1 MPLPNSPEQPGQPE
15 GPPTPEPPLPGAPPT
30 VPPDSTPSPKPVPG
44 GLPPTGPAD
53 IRRSS
58 FLSYE
63 QGASMRKVLNSLVA
77 IAFVIGSAACAN
89 TARGV
94 VEDTKENASAV
105 RGGLE
110 TVDVK
115 SALVADDIIDADA
128 IDVDTYQ
135 DKKLVVLRGSVPT
148 AEQKA
153 RAEQIARDNAK
164 GYTIDNRLAVVPE
177 N

>member
-1 MPLPNSPEQPGQPE
+1 
-15 GPPTPEPPLPGAPPT
+15 
-30 VPPDSTPSPKPVPG
+30 
-44 GLPPTGPAD
+44 
-53 IRRSS
+53 
-58 FLSYE
+58 
-63 QGASMRKVLNSLVA
+63 MRKVLQSLVA
-77 IAFVIGSAACAN
+77 ITFVIGSAACAN

-94 VEDTKENASAV
+94 VEDTKENASTV

-115 SALVADDIIDADA
+115 TAIIADKTIDSGA

-135 DKKLVVLRGSVPT
+135 DKKVVVLRGSVPS

-164 GYTIDNRLAVVPE
+164 GYTVDNRLAVVPQR
-177 N
+177 

>member
-1 MPLPNSPEQPGQPE
+1 MLQ
-15 GPPTPEPPLPGAPPT
+15 
-30 VPPDSTPSPKPVPG
+30 
-44 GLPPTGPAD
+44 
-53 IRRSS
+53 
-58 FLSYE
+58 
-63 QGASMRKVLNSLVA
+63 KVLHSVFAAALLV
-77 IAFVIGSAACAN
+77 GSAACAN

-94 VEDTKENASAV
+94 VEDTQENVSAV
-105 RGGLE
+105 RGGIE

-115 SALVADDIIDADA
+115 SAIIADNSIDSGA

-148 AEQKA
+148 AAQKA

-164 GYTIDNRLAVVPE
+164 GYTIENRLAVVPQ

>member
-1 MPLPNSPEQPGQPE
+1 
-15 GPPTPEPPLPGAPPT
+15 
-30 VPPDSTPSPKPVPG
+30 
-44 GLPPTGPAD
+44 
-53 IRRSS
+53 
-58 FLSYE
+58 
-63 QGASMRKVLNSLVA
+63 MRKVLHSLVA
-77 IAFVIGSAACAN
+77 VALVIGSAACAN

-94 VEDTKENASAV
+94 VEDTKENASTV

-110 TVDVK
+110 TIDVK
-115 SALVADDIIDADA
+115 TAIVADKTIDSGA

-135 DKKLVVLRGSVPT
+135 DKKVVVLRGSVPS

-164 GYTIDNRLAVVPE
+164 GYTIENRLAVVPQ

>member
-1 MPLPNSPEQPGQPE
+1 MIRKLA
-15 GPPTPEPPLPGAPPT
+15 PTMLAI
-30 VPPDSTPSPKPVPG
+30 
-44 GLPPTGPAD
+44 A
-53 IRRSS
+53 
-58 FLSYE
+58 
-63 QGASMRKVLNSLVA
+63 LVA
-77 IAFVIGSAACAN
+77 GSAGCAN

-94 VEDTKENASAV
+94 VQDTKDNASAV

-115 SALVADDIIDADA
+115 TAIIADKTIDSGA

-153 RAEQIARDNAK
+153 KAEQIARDNAK
-164 GYTIDNRLAVVPE
+164 GYSIDNRLVVAPF
-177 N
+177 